1 MKVQTGTPGRV
12 LPVLFPLIMQT
23 AQFDAPAE
31 EWFCLRGNW
40 KRQSK

>member
-12 LPVLFPLIMQT
+12 LPVLFPLILQME
-23 AQFDAPAE
+23 QFVDSAE
-31 EWFCLRGNW
+31 EQSCPRGNL